1 MLRTISVGSCVSVQG
16 LLVAQLADGLIAVK
30 VDDKTFVGKPVPQM
44 RAA

>member
-30 VDDKTFVGKPVPQM
+30 VDDKTFVGRPVPQL